1 MKRHIALASL
11 TLAPIAALA
20 VGVGE
25 AQLRSGYG
33 QPLDV
38 RIALMA
44 DAEAKRK
51 LEEERALWDTT
62 LMDGLEDEP

>member
-1 MKRHIALASL
+1 MRGRGIRCG
-11 TLAPIAALA
+11 AADLLL
-20 VGVGE
+20 E
-25 AQLRSGYG
+25 ATDAAYA
-33 QPLDV
+33 
-38 RIALMA
+38 ALMA